1 MNGRLDVGHGFSIG
15 EEEVALKFVRASG
28 PGGQNVNKVSTAVE
42 LRFNLARSASLP
54 EAVKTR
60 AALAAGR
67 RLTQDGVIV
76 VFADEHRTQEANRRA
91 AVDRLIS
98 LIAAA
103 VPAPKR
109 RRPTRPS
116 KASVERRH
124 EGKRARA
131 GVKAGR
137 GRPASG

>member
-1 MNGRLDVGHGFSIG
+1 MRLDVGHGLTIDG
-15 EEEVALKFVRASG
+15 DAIVMKFVRASG

-42 LRFNLARSASLP
+42 LRFDLAAAALP
-54 EAVKTR
+54 EGVKAR
-60 AALAAGR
+60 VAAAAGR
-67 RLTQDGVIV
+67 RLTHEGVLV
-76 VFADEHRTQEANRRA
+76 LFADEHRTQDANRRA

-98 LIAAA
+98 LVAAC
-103 VPAPKR
+103 VPAPR
-109 RRPTRPS
+109 RRRATRPS

-137 GRPASG
+137 GRPEAD